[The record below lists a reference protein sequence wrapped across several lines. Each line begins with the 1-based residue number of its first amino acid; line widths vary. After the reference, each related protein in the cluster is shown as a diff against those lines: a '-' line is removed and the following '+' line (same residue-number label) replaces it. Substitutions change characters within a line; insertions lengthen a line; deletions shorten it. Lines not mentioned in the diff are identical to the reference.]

1 MSERKKPFRP
11 IRDPF
16 VVQDA
21 TGVAIRTRLRDLA
34 PADDKVIRLIGAHM
48 GHLAAAD
55 LALYSRAG
63 FERNKDTWA
72 GRKQS
77 LTAQSSSRWAG
88 AVTKGT
94 HDQYALARRG
104 QFAYRDTLYD
114 SIRMLL
120 DRLSLP
126 VGEKG
131 TKGKPGGYRSQS
143 EWYHKSRRLNILHAR
158 LAAVQEDIATGRV
171 HVVRGGKKL
180 ARNRHNLAA
189 AQLTEAGWR
198 DRWEAA
204 RWFLSV
210 DGESGKRFGNE
221 TIRVTPDGEVSIKL
235 PKPLEHLANAPR
247 GRYVLSGR
255 VSFAYRGDEWA
266 DRITGNRAVA
276 YEIHYDTVKSRWY
289 LTASWKRPAVQA
301 ISLKAARAGGLIGVD
316 TNADH
321 FAAYLL
327 DKHGN
332 PTGNPQRFGY
342 DLTGSANHRDAQL
355 RHALSRLLRWAT
367 RIGVTAIAVE
377 DLDFS
382 NGKTREKFGRKKRL
396 RQLIHG
402 IPTAKVKARLVNMAA
417 EHSLALVAVD
427 AAYTSKWGAEHWKT
441 PLTSS
446 KRAITRHDAAG
457 IAIGRRA
464 LGHPIRDGV
473 SPARTELRAS
483 GRTKPPRHHQSDGDG
498 HRNVQAE
505 PGTRGREGLRRTRN
519 GTSPPRAATG
529 RAVTAGNQ
537 RVQHRSGHAT
547 EHGPWQQDSLPLSF

>member
-21 TGVAIRTRLRDLA
+21 TGVAIRTRLKDLA

-48 GHLAAAD
+48 GGLAAAD

-114 SIRMLL
+114 GIRMLL
-120 DRLSLP
+120 NRLSLP

-131 TKGKPGGYRSQS
+131 TKGKPGGYRSQGD
-143 EWYHKSRRLNILHAR
+143 WFHKSRRLNILHAR
-158 LAAVQEDIATGRV
+158 LAAVEEDIATGRV

-189 AQLTEAGWR
+189 AGLTEAGWR

-204 RWFLSV
+204 RWFLSA

-266 DRITGNRAVA
+266 DRPHLAALHTDDVVWLRCRTAESDIGFALASRTVATSGGPGRHTDESGRHACPWQTPPQIFQALVLPLDPARDAVVDKTVALYTSRDPAIGSPLRSAVA
-276 YEIHYDTVKSRWY
+276 GVRSATEFAE
-289 LTASWKRPAVQA
+289 LLASHHR
-301 ISLKAARAGGLIGVD
+301 RAGLWRRARIEVPGEAGRILRLHLFHVLQTLSPHTAELDVGVPARGLHGEAYRGHVFWD
-316 TNADH
+316 ELFVLRFLSLH
-321 FAAYLL
+321 FPEVSRGLL
-327 DKHGN
+327 DYRYRRL
-332 PTGNPQRFGY
+332 PARWL
-342 DLTGSANHRDAQL
+342 DLPS
-355 RHALSRLLRWAT
+355 
-367 RIGVTAIAVE
+367 
-377 DLDFS
+377 
-382 NGKTREKFGRKKRL
+382 
-396 RQLIHG
+396 
-402 IPTAKVKARLVNMAA
+402 
-417 EHSLALVAVD
+417 
-427 AAYTSKWGAEHWKT
+427 
-441 PLTSS
+441 
-446 KRAITRHDAAG
+446 
-457 IAIGRRA
+457 GRRPDRR
-464 LGHPIRDGV
+464 HRQ
-473 SPARTELRAS
+473 
-483 GRTKPPRHHQSDGDG
+483 GRQG
-498 HRNVQAE
+498 
-505 PGTRGREGLRRTRN
+505 
-519 GTSPPRAATG
+519 
-529 RAVTAGNQ
+529 
-537 RVQHRSGHAT
+537 
-547 EHGPWQQDSLPLSF
+547 

>member
-21 TGVAIRTRLRDLA
+21 TGVAIRTRLKDLA

-48 GHLAAAD
+48 GGLAAAD

-72 GRKQS
+72 GRKQG

-104 QFAYRDTLYD
+104 QFACRDTLHD
-114 SIRMLL
+114 GIRMLL
-120 DRLSLP
+120 HRLSLP

-131 TKGKPGGYRSQS
+131 TKGKPGGYRSQG
-143 EWYHKSRRLNILHAR
+143 EWFHKSRRLNILHAG
-158 LAAVQEDIATGRV
+158 LAAVEDDIATGPV

-189 AQLTEAGWR
+189 AGLTEAGWR

-204 RWFLSV
+204 RWFLSA

-247 GRYVLSGR
+247 GRYV
-255 VSFAYRGDEWA
+255 
-266 DRITGNRAVA
+266 
-276 YEIHYDTVKSRWY
+276 
-289 LTASWKRPAVQA
+289 
-301 ISLKAARAGGLIGVD
+301 
-316 TNADH
+316 
-321 FAAYLL
+321 
-327 DKHGN
+327 
-332 PTGNPQRFGY
+332 
-342 DLTGSANHRDAQL
+342 
-355 RHALSRLLRWAT
+355 
-367 RIGVTAIAVE
+367 
-377 DLDFS
+377 
-382 NGKTREKFGRKKRL
+382 
-396 RQLIHG
+396 
-402 IPTAKVKARLVNMAA
+402 
-417 EHSLALVAVD
+417 
-427 AAYTSKWGAEHWKT
+427 
-441 PLTSS
+441 
-446 KRAITRHDAAG
+446 
-457 IAIGRRA
+457 A
-464 LGHPIRDGV
+464 LGHPIR
-473 SPARTELRAS
+473 R
-483 GRTKPPRHHQSDGDG
+483 RTKPPRHHKSDGDG

-519 GTSPPRAATG
+519 GTGPPRAATG

-547 EHGPWQQDSLPLSF
+547 EHGPWQQDSPPLSF